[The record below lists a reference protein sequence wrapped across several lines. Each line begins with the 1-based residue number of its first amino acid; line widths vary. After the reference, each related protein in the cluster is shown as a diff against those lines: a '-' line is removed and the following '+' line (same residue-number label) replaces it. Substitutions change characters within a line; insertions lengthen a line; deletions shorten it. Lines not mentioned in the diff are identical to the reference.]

1 MVSIEGPRSVREA
14 AKLFID
20 QAVECRGRESWHS
33 SVVAAFNKLD
43 ALMLTSDGDQLRAV
57 LALGQEMDQIRRA
70 ARALP
75 QDWRSQARGWAGNAS
90 PDLRAHWQEERD
102 RLPEGAPTFEDVA
115 TLVSLL
121 RDHGDPAAPLNAAV
135 QAGYLRTPRRSAR
148 TR

>member
-1 MVSIEGPRSVREA
+1 M
-14 AKLFID
+14 
-20 QAVECRGRESWHS
+20 
-33 SVVAAFNKLD
+33 VAAFNKLD

-135 QAGYLRTPRRSAR
+135 QAGYLRTPLRSAR